1 MNSRNSALR
10 QYYRKIRNF
19 LPCAGKL
26 KKRILFEI
34 QSNVN
39 KYLENCPDA
48 DIQQIEG
55 HFGSPQSIAAAYVD
69 DMNTEEL
76 LQALCIRKKI
86 ITAIISCVM
95 VILLIWG
102 TVVSI
107 SLKHVAIRNTVYIET
122 EIIEIEE

>member
-48 DIQQIEG
+48 DIQQVEG

-86 ITAIISCVM
+86 ISAIISCIM
-95 VILLIWG
+95 AILLMWSIAV
-102 TVVSI
+102 TVAHKNV
-107 SLKHVAIRNTVYIET
+107 LERNTVYIET

>member
-107 SLKHVAIRNTVYIET
+107 SLKHVANRNTVYIET